1 MRKFEAI
8 PDNLRKTEGTIKL
21 PQRMTE
27 KSAGYDFFAN
37 ATYSI
42 KPNEIVKVWT
52 DVRALMNDDEV
63 LILDVRSS
71 MGGRFMLA
79 NTIGIIDAD
88 YVNAENGGNIGLF
101 LKNISDK
108 KQTILKGDRVGQ
120 GIFLKYLTI
129 DDDNVHNKRKGGFG
143 STNEV

>member
-52 DVRALMNDDEV
+52 DVRAFMNDDEV

-71 MGGRFMLA
+71 MEIGRA
-79 NTIGIIDAD
+79 H
-88 YVNAENGGNIGLF
+88 V
-101 LKNISDK
+101 
-108 KQTILKGDRVGQ
+108 
-120 GIFLKYLTI
+120 
-129 DDDNVHNKRKGGFG
+129 
-143 STNEV
+143 

>member
-42 KPNEIVKVWT
+42 KPKEIVKVWT
-52 DVRALMNDDEV
+52 DVKALMNDDEV

-120 GIFLKYLTI
+120 GIFLKYLTT

>member
-37 ATYSI
+37 TTSSI

-52 DVRALMNDDEV
+52 DVRAFMNDDEV

-120 GIFLKYLTI
+120 GIFLKYLTT

-143 STNEV
+143 STNEI

>member
-1 MRKFEAI
+1 MRKFEVI

-79 NTIGIIDAD
+79 NTIGVIDAD

-120 GIFLKYLTI
+120 GIFLKYLTT

>member
-37 ATYSI
+37 ATYNI

-120 GIFLKYLTI
+120 GIFLKYLTT

>member
-1 MRKFEAI
+1 MRKFEVI
-8 PDNLRKTEGTIKL
+8 PDNLRKTDGTIKL

-120 GIFLKYLTI
+120 GIFLKYLTT

>member
-52 DVRALMNDDEV
+52 DVKALMNDDEV

-120 GIFLKYLTI
+120 GIFLKYLTT

>member
-71 MGGRFMLA
+71 MSGRFMLA

-120 GIFLKYLTI
+120 GIFLKYLTT

>member
-52 DVRALMNDDEV
+52 DVRAFMNDDEV

-120 GIFLKYLTI
+120 GIFLKYLTT
-129 DDDNVHNKRKGGFG
+129 DDNVHNKRKGGFG
-143 STNEV
+143 STNEI

>member
-120 GIFLKYLTI
+120 GIFLKYLTT
-129 DDDNVHNKRKGGFG
+129 DNDNVHNKRKGGFG